1 MSDFDSKTKSLPGQ
15 RKASEA
21 YIEQR
26 RNTLLDCIEKKQIT
40 MNRINND
47 TSNELCNSQWDKKVQ
62 HIRNKVKNENYVKLS
77 EFKEDFR
84 NFEYNY
90 RDVARGPYIDI
101 VWNERKKVTDSWDAN
116 VKRSIMARSYDGKN
130 VESIY
135 DDIMNSTL
143 NPIDQLAADL
153 GWAWAGKF

>member
-84 NFEYNY
+84 NFE
-90 RDVARGPYIDI
+90 VL
-101 VWNERKKVTDSWDAN
+101 T
-116 VKRSIMARSYDGKN
+116 
-130 VESIY
+130 
-135 DDIMNSTL
+135 
-143 NPIDQLAADL
+143 
-153 GWAWAGKF
+153 